1 MTTALAAPRFH
12 LGLRAHDFGRLPTA
26 ELAQK
31 IGAAG
36 FRVVQLA
43 PFRAL
48 ADLPDDL
55 AALTPARARQIRT
68 LFADQGVRIGVLS
81 CYVNIGTGDAA
92 ERARLV
98 DRYKAHLAVA
108 RELGAEMVATE
119 TGSVN
124 SDWSWHEGN
133 RDEATYARVLDTVL
147 ALVAEGER
155 VGANVGIEGVGV
167 HIFNSIE
174 RMHRLVEATR
184 AHRNLRVIFDL
195 FNLLTAA
202 TAHDH
207 RALIRRGFELLGPAI
222 TTLHLKDY
230 KIEDGKLVMKPVGQ
244 GDLDFGYL
252 LAQAATLP
260 RGLDLILEEHTPASA
275 GPAAAHLR
283 AVAPAHAFV

>member
-1 MTTALAAPRFH
+1 MTLPRFH

-43 PFRAL
+43 PFRGL
-48 ADLPDDL
+48 ADLPDDIN
-55 AALTPARARQIRT
+55 ALTPARARAIRNV
-68 LFADQGVRIGVLS
+68 FADHGVRIGVLS

-92 ERARLV
+92 ERDRLV
-98 DRYKAHLAVA
+98 ERYQRHLAVA
-108 RELGAEMVATE
+108 REIGAEMVATE

-124 SDWSWHEGN
+124 SDWSWHEAN

-147 ALVAEGER
+147 ALVSEAER
-155 VGANVGIEGVGV
+155 VGANVGIEGVVV
-167 HIFNSIE
+167 HIFNSLE

-184 AHRNLRVIFDL
+184 GHRNLRVIFDT

-207 RALIRRGFELLGPAI
+207 RAIIRRGFDLLGPAI

-230 KIEDGKLVMKPVGQ
+230 QVEDGKLVMKPVGR

-260 RGLDLILEEHTPASA
+260 RGLDLMLEEHTPDIAS
-275 GPAAAHLR
+275 PAAAHLR
-283 AVAPAHAFV
+283 AVAPANAFF